1 MNDAMTAP
9 RPVGLTPD
17 RVVDYDLYEPE
28 GIEHGIHEAVL
39 RLRDSTSHKL
49 VWTPR
54 HGGHWVVLS
63 GPDVHRLY
71 ADHERLSNEVS
82 IVPPPPAPPRLGALN
97 YNPPEHADF
106 RILVNRGLSAKVI
119 RDLEPDIRALTVDLI
134 EGFRARGHCDF
145 VPEFASI
152 LPLSIFLQMV
162 DIPLAERAKLQ
173 ALTHETTHPSEDF
186 DPEEFLGRFWSYLLP
201 LVRERRAAPRG
212 DMISDIAG
220 GTVFGR
226 PLTDDEAVG
235 ACMHLMIAGLDTVAA
250 FVGFMMKHLAEHG
263 EQRRRLIEHPE
274 EIGPAIMEFLRRF
287 PMVTGI
293 RKVAQDFEFDGVR
306 LRAGDMIALPT
317 ILTNLDEAA
326 YPDPLKVDFSRPAGN
341 QTTFGNGI
349 HRCPGAPLARL
360 EVRILL
366 EEWLKRIPE
375 FEVDPTKPVKYA
387 GGYVGT
393 ILSLPLRWPPH
404 GR

>member
-1 MNDAMTAP
+1 M
-9 RPVGLTPD
+9 
-17 RVVDYDLYEPE
+17 
-28 GIEHGIHEAVL
+28 
-39 RLRDSTSHKL
+39 
-49 VWTPR
+49 
-54 HGGHWVVLS
+54 
-63 GPDVHRLY
+63 
-71 ADHERLSNEVS
+71 
-82 IVPPPPAPPRLGALN
+82 PPPPAPPRLGALN
-97 YNPPEHADF
+97 YNPPEHDDF
-106 RILVNRGLSAKVI
+106 RILLNRGLSSKVI

-134 EGFRARGHCDF
+134 ERFRARGHCDF

-152 LPLSIFLQMV
+152 LPLSIFLRMV
-162 DIPLAERAKLQ
+162 DVPLSERAKLQ

-186 DPEEFLGRFWSYLLP
+186 DAEELRARFCDYLRALGRA
-201 LVRERRAAPRG
+201 RGGAPRG
-212 DMISDIAG
+212 DMISDIAA

-263 EQRRRLIEHPE
+263 DQRRRLIEHPE
-274 EIGPAIMEFLRRF
+274 EIGPAIAEFLRRF

-293 RKVAQDFEFDGVR
+293 RKVARDFEFDGVT
-306 LRAGDMIALPT
+306 LHAGDMVALPT
-317 ILTNLDEAA
+317 ILTNLDDAA
-326 YPDPLKVDFSRPAGN
+326 YPDPLSVDFKRPGGK

-366 EEWLKRIPE
+366 EEWLRRIPD
-375 FEVDPTKPVKYA
+375 FEVDPTSPVTYV
-387 GGYVGT
+387 GGYVGS
-393 ILSLPLRWPPH
+393 ISSLPLRWPSG